1 MAANLLTSYLMDR
14 VTDLVACQMS
24 LKESIL
30 TGRFFSL
37 LKRFFL
43 LSLRS
48 AQCPAVAALNTAIFF
63 PTNLGCPSVSTR
75 FLGFHCQM
83 FLRLDV

>member
-63 PTNLGCPSVSTR
+63 
-75 FLGFHCQM
+75 
-83 FLRLDV
+83 LRTLVVRPYRHDSSDFIVRCF